1 MSENST
7 LSGEEMSALMH
18 EIGAHQPDGHSADA
32 VPKPYTFGSEA
43 LRPMSAL
50 PALDRMSERMA
61 RRLREAIEPLARM
74 KPRVESS
81 PVDVQRFES
90 WRSAQPEFTSL
101 SLYRFRPLKGGMLI
115 AIEPELVGRLVD
127 TFYGGSGAPAAS
139 RSKEFT
145 PTEERLLGRLTDAVV
160 ATLTEIWS
168 EVIPVQPVF
177 SSRETNTAYATLV
190 HPGEPVAVARFA
202 IGLGAG
208 QPVGIQILYPV
219 SSLRAIE
226 HDLSAKIHDDGGV
239 AGADWR
245 SRLAVALGQVRVQ
258 ARSVLARPNLSV
270 SELMSLAP
278 GDLIP
283 ISLPAMVPL
292 LVNGRVIA
300 LGTIGE
306 HDGRA
311 ALKIEKFEDRSSR

>member
-1 MSENST
+1 MTDNSS
-7 LSGEEMSALMH
+7 LSGEEVSALMDQL
-18 EIGAHQPDGHSADA
+18 GAHEAGTVDTA
-32 VPKPYTFGSEA
+32 PKPYAFGSEA
-43 LRPMSAL
+43 MRPMSAL

-74 KPRVESS
+74 KPRIESEPVE
-81 PVDVQRFES
+81 VQRFES
-90 WRSAQPEFTSL
+90 WRAAQPEFTSL
-101 SLYRFRPLKGGMLI
+101 SLYRFRPLKGGMLL

-127 TFYGGSGAPAAS
+127 TFYGGSGAPSPA
-139 RSKEFT
+139 RGREFT
-145 PTEERLLGRLTDAVV
+145 PTEERLLGRLADAVV

-168 EVIPVQPVF
+168 EVVPVQPSF
-177 SSRETNTAYATLV
+177 SGRETNIAYATLV

-208 QPVGIQILYPV
+208 RPGFIQILYPV

-226 HDLSAKIHDDGGV
+226 HELVARIQDDGGS
-239 AGADWR
+239 AGSDWR
-245 SRLAVALGQVRVQ
+245 SRLASALGEVRVE
-258 ARSVLARPNLSV
+258 ARSVLARPNISV
-270 SELMSLAP
+270 SEMLNLAP

-283 ISLPAMVPL
+283 ISLPALVPL
-292 LVNGRVIA
+292 LVNGRIIA
-300 LGTIGE
+300 QGTIGE